1 MATRITRKQ
10 LKKDRFAE
18 EVGHQVSYIREH
30 RTKVTVLAV
39 LLVVAIVGGSGFYR
53 YRAQQTAAARRAF
66 QDSMN
71 VFHGTVA
78 LDQKEGQVTFATS
91 IEKEMRT
98 TEALEKVIND
108 HSGRFEGR
116 AAELYRAMFDLEMG
130 EYDEGRTK
138 LEALIGDS
146 NKDLGALAR
155 MGLADLL
162 RHQGKLDESRK
173 HYEYLV
179 ENPSA
184 MVPKVRAQLALI
196 SVLKET
202 DPDDAAKTLR
212 EIQEGGG
219 AGAEQAA
226 RALAA
231 VQQEQM
237 RATAAPTP

>member
-1 MATRITRKQ
+1 
-10 LKKDRFAE
+10 
-18 EVGHQVSYIREH
+18 
-30 RTKVTVLAV
+30 
-39 LLVVAIVGGSGFYR
+39 
-53 YRAQQTAAARRAF
+53 
-66 QDSMN
+66 
-71 VFHGTVA
+71 
-78 LDQKEGQVTFATS
+78 
-91 IEKEMRT
+91 MRT